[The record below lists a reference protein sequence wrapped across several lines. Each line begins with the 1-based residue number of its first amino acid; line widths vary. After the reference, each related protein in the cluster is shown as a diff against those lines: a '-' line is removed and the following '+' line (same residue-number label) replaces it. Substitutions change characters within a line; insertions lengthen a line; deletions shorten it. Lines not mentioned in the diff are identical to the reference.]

1 MKHAVMRWSL
11 LVMALLTSGT
21 ANADM
26 ARRRDAIVE
35 VVQKVSPA
43 VVYIGTEQEVES
55 RFRGRRSPLEEFFG
69 GMGAEPERQR
79 ISGLGSGAIIDPSGI
94 IVTNDHV
101 IRGASA
107 IHVILADG
115 RSFDAEVIGSDAAN
129 DLAVLKVNAKEALPI
144 AKLGT
149 SSDLM
154 IGETVVAIGSPF
166 GLSKTVTAGVVSAV
180 GRTFRADNRVY
191 NDFVQTDAAINPGNS
206 GGPLFNLNGE
216 VVGINTAIAGE
227 GSGIG
232 FAVPSNL
239 VKSLLPQLEKKG
251 AVTRGWLGLMVQDM
265 TPDLGEALGAPVK
278 EGAVVTDVTAE
289 TAAARAGLRP
299 DDIIVAADGQPIDS
313 AGALTRLVAQK
324 PPGAELTLALYR
336 DAKKRDV
343 KAKLGTR
350 PDLEGVA
357 EKEPAVGGSQRP
369 AEHRVGLS
377 LMDMDP
383 ALAESQEL
391 PPSGALVTEVAPASM
406 AEHAGLLPGMVVV
419 EAANKPVRGAKD
431 VVTALRKTKPGE
443 SVLLR
448 VALPGGALELRALT
462 VPKE

>member
-11 LVMALLTSGT
+11 LVVALLTSGT
-21 ANADM
+21 ANADL

-115 RSFDAEVIGSDAAN
+115 RSFEAEVIGSDAAN

-206 GGPLFNLNGE
+206 GGPLLNVDGE
-216 VVGINTAIAGE
+216 IIGINTAIFGGGAQ
-227 GSGIG
+227 GIG
-232 FAVPSNL
+232 FAIPADKV
-239 VKSLLPQLEKKG
+239 
-251 AVTRGWLGLMVQDM
+251 R
-265 TPDLGEALGAPVK
+265 
-278 EGAVVTDVTAE
+278 
-289 TAAARAGLRP
+289 R
-299 DDIIVAADGQPIDS
+299 IVDE
-313 AGALTRLVAQK
+313 LTRFGKV
-324 PPGAELTLALYR
+324 
-336 DAKKRDV
+336 
-343 KAKLGTR
+343 
-350 PDLEGVA
+350 
-357 EKEPAVGGSQRP
+357 RP
-369 AEHRVGLS
+369 AWVGIDTADLPVRVARQLGW
-377 LMDMDP
+377 DR
-383 ALAESQEL
+383 AY
-391 PPSGALVTEVAPASM
+391 GALVTA
-406 AEHAGLLPGMVVV
+406 V
-419 EAANKPVRGAKD
+419 EAGSPAAEAGVKRGDVVAELGGSRIQDAEDFDTRVRGYPARSAFP
-431 VVTALRKTKPGE
+431 VVLFRDGGLRTVQVTPVEFPARMVEGLAWERLGLRVKEIRGGLAVSGVRQGSAAADIGLEPGDIILRVNNQPVTTNDAFREALLTARRGR
-443 SVLLR
+443 SVLLLVR
-448 VALPGGALELRALT
+448 RGRYGYHVTLPFEREAGYRL
-462 VPKE
+462 